1 MTGIDLLKYK
11 LEQFI
16 RKYYTN
22 QLLRGVIYSIGLLVS
37 FFITVVLLDYF
48 GQFKSSGR
56 TFLFFSFL
64 ILGLAV
70 ISVNIIWPLLKL
82 SKLGKTMSHEDAA
95 SMVGQHFTDIK
106 DKILN
111 TLQLHNANANVSQQ
125 QLALVTASV
134 NQRIQQLKPV
144 PFAAAIDFKD
154 NKKYLKFLLIPLFIF
169 LGIYI
174 VKSDIITDGT
184 NRLMNYNN
192 AAIDVENVPFEFEIQ
207 NKELSV
213 LEQDDFELKVLIKE
227 KKFTPENVYI
237 LVDGKSHK
245 LKKINNK
252 EFTYT
257 FRNVQQQQ
265 DFQLTAQDV
274 NSDNYELTTIPK
286 PSLLGFDLKIDY
298 PNYTGIKDETI
309 KNIGDVVIPEGTTI
323 KWVFNTKNT
332 KQITFKLTDTTLLLK
347 PLGAN
352 SFEVENQF
360 FENADYAIATEN
372 EFTVG
377 RDSINYYVTVAK
389 DKFPSISVE
398 ESQDSTNN
406 LIHYYNGNVSD
417 DYGFSKLTFNY
428 QIISAEGK
436 VRDSKTEGMVVSKA
450 FNKEQFFHFF
460 DLSTLGLQPGET
472 VSYNFQVW
480 DNDGINGAKSSKS
493 TSRTYKAP
501 TLQDLMDQ
509 TDKANED
516 IKDDMQKSIDDAK
529 ALKKEL
535 ADIKKSLLEKEKPD
549 WQDKNKL
556 ENFLDN
562 QKQLEQNL
570 EQLQKMNEKTQKE
583 NNQFDQQ
590 SEEILQKQELLNKLF
605 DELMTDEM
613 KKLYEELQKMMEQ
626 MNKDQMLNKMDE
638 IEMSQEEINKELDRA
653 LEQFKQLEF
662 EQKMEDITNQLD
674 KLAEKQEQ
682 LSKETKD
689 KEKSNFDLNK
699 EQEKIDEEFKKLQ
712 NEMDELEKLNE
723 ELEDKNP
730 MADTEEKEDAINE
743 DMKESQEKLG
753 DKKNKQA
760 SESQKSAAEK
770 MQEMSQQMKDMQTQA
785 EEESAE
791 EDMDALRQLLE
802 NLIDFSFDQEGV
814 MENFS
819 GLNTRDP
826 KYVKLGQ
833 DQRKLKDDAKMLED
847 SLFALSKRVLQLSPF
862 INKEVSAMNNN
873 IEESIKYI
881 TERQT
886 AMTMAKQQY
895 VMTSVNNLALL
906 FDEALQQMQQQQASG
921 KPGSGKCNKPGGSG
935 SPGGKPQ
942 SMEAMKK
949 QMEEQL
955 KKMKEAMEK
964 GKKPGGEKDG
974 EKGEGGKKPG
984 GEKPGQGQGG
994 MPGLGQPSSK
1004 ELAQMAAQQS
1014 ALRKQI
1020 QELSQKLNEDGSGA
1034 GNGLKEI
1041 AKEIEKVEEDLVN
1054 GKLSQSTINRQQ
1066 DIMTRLLEHEKAQRE
1081 REFDEKR
1088 KSNEAINQEFSNPT
1102 EYLKYKEKKAKEL
1115 ELLKT
1120 IPPSL
1125 KPYYKNKVN
1134 EYFEEIE
1141 R

>member
-1 MTGIDLLKYK
+1 MT
-11 LEQFI
+11 
-16 RKYYTN
+16 
-22 QLLRGVIYSIGLLVS
+22 
-37 FFITVVLLDYF
+37 
-48 GQFKSSGR
+48 
-56 TFLFFSFL
+56 
-64 ILGLAV
+64 
-70 ISVNIIWPLLKL
+70 
-82 SKLGKTMSHEDAA
+82 HEDAA
-95 SMVGQHFTDIK
+95 SLVGNHFTDIK

-111 TLQLHNANANVSQQ
+111 TLQLHNANATVSQR
-125 QLALVTASV
+125 QLELVTASV

-144 PFAAAIDFKD
+144 PFSAAIDFTD
-154 NKKYLKFLLIPLFIF
+154 NRKYLKFLLIPLLIF

-174 VKSDIITDGT
+174 IKSDIITDGT
-184 NRLMNYNN
+184 SRLMNYGNV
-192 AAIDVENVPFEFEIQ
+192 AIDQKNVPFEFEIQ
-207 NKELSV
+207 NDELTV
-213 LEQDDFELKVLIKE
+213 IEQDDFELKVLIKE
-227 KKFTPENVYI
+227 EKFTPENVYI
-237 LVDGKSHK
+237 VINGKNHK

-252 EFTYT
+252 EFSYT
-257 FRNVQQQQ
+257 FRNVQQKQ
-265 DFQLTAQDV
+265 DFQLTAQNV
-274 NSDNYELTTIPK
+274 SSGNFELTTIPK
-286 PSLLGFDLKIDY
+286 PSLLGFELKIDY

-309 KNIGDVVIPEGTTI
+309 QNIGDVVIPEGTKI

-332 KQITFKLTDTTLLLK
+332 KQVTFKMTDTTLLLK

-360 FENADYAIATEN
+360 FENADYAIATQN

-377 RDSINYYVTVAK
+377 KDSISYYITVSK
-389 DKFPSISVE
+389 DKYPSINVE
-398 ESQDSTNN
+398 ESQDSVNS

-417 DYGFSKLTFNY
+417 DYGFSKLVFHY
-428 QIISAEGK
+428 QIISDEGK
-436 VRDSKTEGMVVSKA
+436 VRDSKSQGLTVSKS

-493 TSRTYKAP
+493 TSRTYKTP
-501 TLQDLMDQ
+501 TLEDLMDQ
-509 TDKANED
+509 TDQANKD
-516 IKDDMQKSIDDAK
+516 IKDDMQKSIEDAE

-556 ENFLDN
+556 ENFLEK
-562 QKQLEQNL
+562 QKNLEKNL
-570 EQLQKMNEKTQKE
+570 EQLQKQNEKMQKE

-590 SEEILQKQELLNKLF
+590 SEEILKKQELLNKLF
-605 DELMTDEM
+605 DELMTEEM
-613 KKLYEELQKMMEQ
+613 KKLYEELQKMMEE

-638 IEMSQEEINKELDRA
+638 IEMTQEEINKELDRA

-662 EQKMEDITNQLD
+662 EQKLEDITNQLD
-674 KLAEKQEQ
+674 KLAEKQEK
-682 LSKETKD
+682 LSEETKD
-689 KEKSNFDLNK
+689 KEKSNFELNK
-699 EQEKIDEEFKKLQ
+699 EQEKIDKEFKKLQ
-712 NEMDELEKLNE
+712 QEMDELEKLNE
-723 ELEDKNP
+723 ELEEKNP
-730 MADTEEKEDAINE
+730 MAETEEEEKSINE

-770 MQEMSQQMKDMQTQA
+770 MQEMSQKMKDMQAQA

-802 NLIDFSFDQEGV
+802 NLIDFSFDQEYV

-984 GEKPGQGQGG
+984 GEKPGEGQGG
-994 MPGLGQPSSK
+994 MPGQGQPSSK

-1041 AKEIEKVEEDLVN
+1041 AKEIEKVEEDLIN
-1054 GKLSQSTINRQQ
+1054 GKLSQNTINRQK
-1066 DIMTRLLEHEKAQRE
+1066 DIMTRLLEHDKAQRE
-1081 REFDEKR
+1081 REYEEKR

-1134 EYFEEIE
+1134 EYFEEID